1 MYLKTLMGSSI
12 AYVRRFSRKTRN
24 RNRQHSAILSGM
36 MRIITVLLLAIA
48 ENCAILSSLMDIS
61 APARAAFIAVSAAML
76 PIAFALSARDA
87 KARKKPEST
96 PRLRALGKAYG
107 HIFLFNACALAGLAS
122 NVAGAIAFV
131 PRGLAWWEL
140 AVNAAVCL
148 LFSLALLAAGL
159 LRAFFASLQ
168 LGIKW
173 RVLIFAFWWVP
184 ILNIALALKVLH
196 RIGNEYEFET
206 AKNELNATRATSTI
220 CGTKYPI
227 LMVHGVFFRDFR
239 YFNYWGRIPGELKK
253 NGASVY
259 YGEQQSAASV
269 ADSAKELAGRI
280 TRLVAETGCE
290 KVHVIAHSKGGL
302 DARYA
307 VSRLGMDRYVASL
320 TTVGTPHA
328 GCVFADRLLELLPEW
343 IVRGVAWH
351 YNSAMKRLGDANPDF
366 LSAVRDLTA
375 SRCAV
380 INGETPDKDGVM
392 YRSVASK
399 MIHWSGGKFPLNLSH
414 ILIKGFDGENDGLV
428 SVESASRGENSVLI
442 VPPHAR
448 GISHADLIDLN
459 RENIDGFDVR
469 ELYVALVSDLRAM
482 GL

>member
-1 MYLKTLMGSSI
+1 
-12 AYVRRFSRKTRN
+12 
-24 RNRQHSAILSGM
+24 M
-36 MRIITVLLLAIA
+36 MRIIAVLLLAIA
-48 ENCAILSSLMDIS
+48 ENCVLLVSSTGI
-61 APARAAFIAVSAAML
+61 AEPARAAFFAVSAAIL
-76 PIAFALSARDA
+76 PFAFALSARDA
-87 KARKKPEST
+87 SKRKKNETT
-96 PRLRALGKAYG
+96 PRLRALKKAHG
-107 HIFLFNACALAGLAS
+107 HIFLFDACALAGLAS
-122 NVAGAIAFV
+122 NVAGAIALV
-131 PRGLAWWEL
+131 PRGLSWREL
-140 AVNAAVCL
+140 ALNAAICL
-148 LFSLALLAAGL
+148 LFSLVFLVSGL

-168 LGIKW
+168 LGITW

-184 ILNIALALKVLH
+184 ILNIALALSVLR
-196 RIGNEYEFET
+196 RIGNEYEFEI
-206 AKNELNATRATSTI
+206 AKNELNSTRATSTV

-259 YGEQQSAASV
+259 YGEQQSAAAV

-280 TRLVAETGCE
+280 KRLVGETGCE

-328 GCVFADRLLELLPEW
+328 GCVFADRLLERLPDW
-343 IVRGVAWH
+343 IVRGIAAR
-351 YNSAMKRLGDANPDF
+351 YNSAMKRLGDTNPDF

-380 INGETPDKDGVM
+380 INGEAPDRDGVL

-399 MIHWSGGKFPLNLSH
+399 MVHWSGGKFPLNLSH
-414 ILIKGFDGENDGLV
+414 LLIKGFDGENDGLV

-442 VPPHAR
+442 VPPRAR
-448 GISHADLIDLN
+448 GVSHADLIDLN

-469 ELYVALVSDLRAM
+469 ELYVTLVSELKTM
-482 GL
+482 NL